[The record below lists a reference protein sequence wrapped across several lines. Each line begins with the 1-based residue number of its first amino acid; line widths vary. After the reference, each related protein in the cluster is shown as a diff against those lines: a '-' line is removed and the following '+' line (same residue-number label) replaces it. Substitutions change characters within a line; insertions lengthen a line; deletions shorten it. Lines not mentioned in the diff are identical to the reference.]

1 MEYINRKDIRIDPL
15 PGRGLIRAVGKQS
28 HFEST
33 NMTVGWAIYNS
44 EYGIMEPHHHAEETV
59 IITKVKDGW
68 ISWGKTPKNLSQKV
82 KLEEGMIL
90 HIPENEWHVFTY
102 DDGGYVEI
110 IFIYGSTSNLRPED
124 K

>member
-1 MEYINRKDIRIDPL
+1 MDYINRKDIIIDPL

-33 NMTVGWAIYNS
+33 NMTVGYAIYNS
-44 EYGIMEPHHHAEETV
+44 EYGVMEPHHHAEETV
-59 IITKVKDGW
+59 IITKVKNGW
-68 ISWGKTPKNLSQKV
+68 IFWGKSPKNLSEKV
-82 KLEEGMIL
+82 KLEEGMII
-90 HIPENEWHVFTY
+90 HIPENEWHVFAY

-110 IFIYGSTSNLRPED
+110 IFFYGSTDNLRPED